1 MKTYMASASTIERK
15 WYVVDAADYTLGRL
29 ASQVAAVLRG
39 KNKPTYTPFLDCGDN
54 VIVINADKVKVTG
67 KKLDQKVYYSH
78 SDYVGGLKETTL
90 KEMMEKKPEKVI
102 DAIQKLAKFYGVST
116 DYLLGLTEQKNHSD
130 VDVASLH
137 LSDEVLELLR
147 SGKINNRLLC
157 EMMTHPRFR
166 QLMADIEIVV
176 DRIADM
182 RIQDMNTVL
191 EVARQ
196 KVMKEYAPDE
206 MDVYMR
212 TLEVAQINETDYFSY
227 IIHEDMDEI
236 TETIRENHR
245 KDTTTADETTPAQDG
260 IKVLMHSILDQKDE
274 TTVLLKQLCAQMQ
287 IPEEKIT
294 EEEVRAFRSMM
305 QKSRLFKKQMS
316 MRGKGGHANKRR

>member
-1 MKTYMASASTIERK
+1 
-15 WYVVDAADYTLGRL
+15 
-29 ASQVAAVLRG
+29 
-39 KNKPTYTPFLDCGDN
+39 
-54 VIVINADKVKVTG
+54 
-67 KKLDQKVYYSH
+67 
-78 SDYVGGLKETTL
+78 
-90 KEMMEKKPEKVI
+90 
-102 DAIQKLAKFYGVST
+102 
-116 DYLLGLTEQKNHSD
+116 

-196 KVMKEYAPDE
+196 KLMKEYAPDE

-212 TLEVAQINETDYFSY
+212 TLEVAQINETDYFSH
-227 IIHEDMDEI
+227 IIHEDMD
-236 TETIRENHR
+236 
-245 KDTTTADETTPAQDG
+245 DA
-260 IKVLMHSILDQKDE
+260 
-274 TTVLLKQLCAQMQ
+274 
-287 IPEEKIT
+287 
-294 EEEVRAFRSMM
+294 
-305 QKSRLFKKQMS
+305 KK
-316 MRGKGGHANKRR
+316 AEF

>member
-1 MKTYMASASTIERK
+1 M
-15 WYVVDAADYTLGRL
+15 
-29 ASQVAAVLRG
+29 
-39 KNKPTYTPFLDCGDN
+39 
-54 VIVINADKVKVTG
+54 
-67 KKLDQKVYYSH
+67 
-78 SDYVGGLKETTL
+78 
-90 KEMMEKKPEKVI
+90 
-102 DAIQKLAKFYGVST
+102 
-116 DYLLGLTEQKNHSD
+116 
-130 VDVASLH
+130 DVASLH

-191 EVARQ
+191 EAARQ

-245 KDTTTADETTPAQDG
+245 KDTTTAEETTPAQDG
-260 IKVLMHSILDQKDE
+260 IKVLMHSIHDQKDE

-294 EEEVRAFRSMM
+294 EEEVRAFRSML

-316 MRGKGGHANKRR
+316 MRGKGGHAYKRR

>member
-1 MKTYMASASTIERK
+1 
-15 WYVVDAADYTLGRL
+15 
-29 ASQVAAVLRG
+29 
-39 KNKPTYTPFLDCGDN
+39 
-54 VIVINADKVKVTG
+54 
-67 KKLDQKVYYSH
+67 
-78 SDYVGGLKETTL
+78 
-90 KEMMEKKPEKVI
+90 
-102 DAIQKLAKFYGVST
+102 
-116 DYLLGLTEQKNHSD
+116 
-130 VDVASLH
+130 
-137 LSDEVLELLR
+137 
-147 SGKINNRLLC
+147 
-157 EMMTHPRFR
+157 
-166 QLMADIEIVV
+166 MADIEIVV

-236 TETIRENHR
+236 TKTIRENHR

-294 EEEVRAFRSMM
+294 EEESGRSEACCRSPGC
-305 QKSRLFKKQMS
+305 SRN
-316 MRGKGGHANKRR
+316 R

>member
-1 MKTYMASASTIERK
+1 MSYTEAKKAYEALEINVEAALEKLKTAP
-15 WYVVDAADYTLGRL
+15 V
-29 ASQVAAVLRG
+29 
-39 KNKPTYTPFLDCGDN
+39 
-54 VIVINADKVKVTG
+54 
-67 KKLDQKVYYSH
+67 
-78 SDYVGGLKETTL
+78 
-90 KEMMEKKPEKVI
+90 
-102 DAIQKLAKFYGVST
+102 
-116 DYLLGLTEQKNHSD
+116 
-130 VDVASLH
+130 SLH
-137 LSDEVLELLR
+137 CWQGDDVRGFDTDPAKPLTGGIQTTGNYPGRARTPQE
-147 SGKINNRLLC
+147 
-157 EMMTHPRFR
+157 
-166 QLMADIEIVV
+166 LMADIEIVV

-191 EVARQ
+191 EVACQ

-245 KDTTTADETTPAQDG
+245 KDTTTADETTPTQDG

-294 EEEVRAFRSMM
+294 EEEVRAFRSML